1 MSEEKFH
8 CTTHGEAN
16 EAYVCEHLVKA
27 SGLSWCSRRPDKE
40 SPWPD
45 AWCGKCHVAYER
57 EGEWNEASE
66 VGVNIEIIC
75 HRCYERTKAEC
86 TVHYI

>member
-1 MSEEKFH
+1 MSGAKLH

-27 SGLSWCSRRPDKE
+27 SGLSWHSRPPDEE

-45 AWCGKCHVAYER
+45 AWCGDCHNVFAR
-57 EGEWNEASE
+57 EGEWNETTEGE
-66 VGVNIEIIC
+66 VRIKLIC
-75 HRCYERTKAEC
+75 SLCYVHTKAKC
-86 TVHYI
+86 LVHYI